1 MTVPDEHVHEHE
13 HVHVWTRDGRGAGYL
28 FGDAGLSPRPFGTSV
43 PGERPLLA
51 TSLTAAVVGAEA
63 HLIRVEADTSSGFP
77 RFTMLGLPDS
87 SIKESEGRIRAAL
100 RNCGFAF
107 KWDRRITVSMAP
119 ASLRKM
125 GSSYDLATAVGLLA
139 ADGAVPPPHLRALL
153 LVGELALDGA
163 VRPVT
168 GLLPMMLMA
177 KRNGLDAAIVP
188 TANAAE
194 AALVDGVAIYPVD
207 SLPQAVDLA
216 SAVARPAPPS
226 PSPQRGTP
234 AIQPDMAD
242 VRGQPVARRG
252 LEIAAAGGHNLLFVG
267 PPGAGKTMLARRLP
281 GLLPRLSLPEALET
295 SAIHS
300 AAGMKIDVLIG
311 ERPFRAPHHTA
322 SDVAVVGGGS
332 LPRPGEVSLAHNG
345 VLFLDELPEF
355 KRNVLEALRQPLEER
370 TVTIARS
377 RATLHLPARFQLIA
391 AMNPCPCGKAGQR
404 DKGCGCTPGAV
415 ERYRRR
421 VSGPLMDRIDLQVE
435 VGAVGYAEL
444 KGPPGEASARV
455 RERVLAARE
464 RQEARY
470 PATGVHVNAELESAT
485 LRLVAQTDSDGDG
498 LLRRA
503 MERQGLSGRAH
514 DRILRVA
521 RTLAD
526 LEGTETV
533 AASHIGEALHFRGV
547 TGIN

>member
-1 MTVPDEHVHEHE
+1 M
-13 HVHVWTRDGRGAGYL
+13 
-28 FGDAGLSPRPFGTSV
+28 
-43 PGERPLLA
+43 LA

-139 ADGAVPPPHLRALL
+139 ADGAVPAPNLRRLL

-177 KRNGLDAAIVP
+177 RKSGLDAALVP
-188 TANAAE
+188 AANAAE
-194 AALVDGVAIYPVD
+194 AALVEGVAVYPIE

-216 SAVARPAPPS
+216 AAAARPAPPEPGRRCPP
-226 PSPQRGTP
+226 PS
-234 AIQPDMAD
+234 AQPDMAD
-242 VRGQPVARRG
+242 VRGQAVARRG

-281 GLLPRLSLPEALET
+281 GLLPPLSLDEALET

-300 AAGMKIDVLIG
+300 AAGMTIDVLIA

-322 SDVAVVGGGS
+322 SDAAVVGGGA

-355 KRNVLEALRQPLEER
+355 RRNVLEALRQPLEER
-370 TVTIARS
+370 AVTISRS
-377 RATLHLPARFQLIA
+377 RATLRLPARFQLVA

-404 DKGCGCTPGAV
+404 DQPCNCTPAAV
-415 ERYRRR
+415 DRYRRR

-435 VGAVGYAEL
+435 VGPVTYAEL
-444 KGPPGEASARV
+444 TGPPGETSAAV
-455 RERVLAARE
+455 RDRVLAARA
-464 RQEARY
+464 RQAARRA
-470 PATGVHVNAELESAT
+470 ATGARANAELEPAT
-485 LRLVAQTDSDGDG
+485 LRLTAQTDAAGEA
-498 LLRRA
+498 LLARA
-503 MERQGLSGRAH
+503 MEQNGLSGRAH
-514 DRILRVA
+514 DRVLRVA

-526 LEGTETV
+526 LDGAGPV
-533 AASHIGEALHFRGV
+533 ASRHIAEALHFRGSAP
-547 TGIN
+547 N